1 VANIYLEKITGKGR
15 QVTSPFT
22 IKLAGLLGAIGE
34 SLGLPPEVGEGLELA
49 HEAYEEH
56 SEEDSQPSQPT
67 NPNLEKVASVNRY
80 LVKIAEEIF
89 SPTSGGSKPSLAA
102 TLAGGLAGGVAGV
115 AGGDYLSH
123 HLTGVIKDLAT
134 KEVHGISVGRAAGGG
149 LGAAKGALTAAGV
162 SALASHFIHE
172 AKEKKERE
180 KASAFSFLENSEAV
194 NKETTGGAVAEAVKT
209 GWLPQITQKFIDKT
223 PTTPLFGQGEVVGHP
238 D

>member
-1 VANIYLEKITGKGR
+1 VTKPFIT
-15 QVTSPFT
+15 
-22 IKLAGLLGAIGE
+22 KLAGLLDMVGEAI
-34 SLGLPPEVGEGLELA
+34 GLPPELGEGLELA
-49 HEAYEEH
+49 HDAYKEH

-67 NPNLEKVASVNRY
+67 SPDLEKVARVNRY
-80 LVKIAEEIF
+80 LVKIAEEMF
-89 SPTSGGSKPSLAA
+89 SPTSEGSKPSLAA
-102 TLAGGLAGGVAGV
+102 TLAGTLAGGAAGV

-123 HLTGVIKDLAT
+123 RLTGAAKNFAT
-134 KEVHGISVGRAAGGG
+134 KEIRGISVGRLAGGG

-162 SALASHFIHE
+162 SALASHFIQE
-172 AKEKKERE
+172 AKKKKERE